1 MAQFEFKITIGT
13 DMHPE
18 AVGSNRGLGHCNN
31 GEETMAGKY
40 NGMKRAADW
49 KGKRVELVREIG
61 NGYCQLP
68 AGYVGT
74 ITQQGSTG
82 LTFEG
87 EPCGCCKVK
96 PRVTRLS
103 YFSVR
108 LVA

>member
-1 MAQFEFKITIGT
+1 MASPSTE
-13 DMHPE
+13 
-18 AVGSNRGLGHCNN
+18 GLGH
-31 GEETMAGKY
+31 GSEARQDMAQDKY
-40 NGMKRAADW
+40 NGMKRAGDW
-49 KGKRVELVREIG
+49 KGQRVELTRDIG
-61 NGYCQLP
+61 NGYCSVP

-87 EPCGCCKVK
+87 DPCGCCKVK
-96 PRVTRLS
+96 PRLTRLG